1 MQGRPVGRTAA
12 GGGGGGAGNFAA
24 ISERRESMVPMV
36 AGWWEAGRGSGLSD
50 EAAED
55 ACDCDGF
62 GGHDDVAVG
71 WVGGAEADERAFRE
85 DAFEGGFAVV
95 ADADGGDGTVGDWDA
110 WAEEDEV
117 AVEDAVAGHGIAA
130 YFEEEI
136 AAAVREEFGWG
147 EEFRGFEGFAER
159 AGWDA
164 SEQGDGGGRGISRGQ
179 AEAAGLAWVAEE
191 GTLLDEGVDVE
202 GGGAR
207 AGEAEVGGD
216 FADAGW
222 GFSEGFALLEV
233 VEQLLLAVCERF
245 RFHVYKCIH
254 ARASVKCG
262 SGVRGW
268 VIRGKEV
275 ASGGTGGRLRA

>member
-1 MQGRPVGRTAA
+1 VVGR
-12 GGGGGGAGNFAA
+12 
-24 ISERRESMVPMV
+24 
-36 AGWWEAGRGSGLSD
+36 GRGSGLSD

-55 ACDCDGF
+55 ARDRDGF
-62 GGHDDVAVG
+62 GGHDDVSVG
-71 WVGGAEADERAFRE
+71 WVGCAEADERAFRE
-85 DAFEGGFAVV
+85 DAFEGGFAVI

-117 AVEDAVAGHGIAA
+117 AVEDAVACHGIAA
-130 YFEEEI
+130 YLEEEI

-159 AGWDA
+159 ACWDA
-164 SEQGDGGGRGISRGQ
+164 SEQGDGAGRGRGLSRGE

-254 ARASVKCG
+254 ERASVKSG
-262 SGVRGW
+262 SSPGGW

>member
-1 MQGRPVGRTAA
+1 MARQGDLDR
-12 GGGGGGAGNFAA
+12 
-24 ISERRESMVPMV
+24 
-36 AGWWEAGRGSGLSD
+36 
-50 EAAED
+50 
-55 ACDCDGF
+55 AC
-62 GGHDDVAVG
+62 
-71 WVGGAEADERAFRE
+71 AEADERAFRE
-85 DAFEGGFAVV
+85 DAFEGGFAVI

-117 AVEDAVAGHGIAA
+117 AVEDAVACHGIAA
-130 YFEEEI
+130 YLEEEI

-159 AGWDA
+159 ACWDA
-164 SEQGDGGGRGISRGQ
+164 SEQGDGAGRGRGISRGE

-254 ARASVKCG
+254 ERASVKSG
-262 SGVRGW
+262 SSPGGW